1 MQFYFLGGTIKKLG
15 IVWFLLLGHIF
26 KPLKLP
32 LSMEGTMLDLSQQH
46 IFMVA
51 VGHYDRVAWA

>member
-1 MQFYFLGGTIKKLG
+1 MKFYFSGGTKKKLG
-15 IVWFLLLGHIF
+15 IVWFLLLSHIF
-26 KPLKLP
+26 KHSKLP
-32 LSMEGTMLDLSQQH
+32 LSMEGTTLDLSQQH